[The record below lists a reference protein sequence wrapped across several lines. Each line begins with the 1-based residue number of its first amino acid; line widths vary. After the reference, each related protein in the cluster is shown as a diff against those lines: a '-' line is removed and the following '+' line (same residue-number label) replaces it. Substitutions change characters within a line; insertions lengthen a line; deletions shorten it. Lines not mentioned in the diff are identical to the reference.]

1 MFSCLVLNKK
11 MYLCKIR
18 NESSYTMELKTLIAA
33 KKQITRKKKEDYYSE
48 ITTLRGNIRKMF
60 RYLET
65 FI

>member
-1 MFSCLVLNKK
+1 
-11 MYLCKIR
+11 
-18 NESSYTMELKTLIAA
+18 MELKTLIAA

-48 ITTLRGNIRKMF
+48 ITTLRGNIHKMF

>member
-1 MFSCLVLNKK
+1 